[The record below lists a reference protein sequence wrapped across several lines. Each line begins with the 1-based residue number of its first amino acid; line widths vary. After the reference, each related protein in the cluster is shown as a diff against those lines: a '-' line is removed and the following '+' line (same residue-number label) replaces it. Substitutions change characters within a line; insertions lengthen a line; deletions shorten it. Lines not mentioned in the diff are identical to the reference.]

1 MDDES
6 RFSHGVPPPPP
17 PSSSSAPPADA
28 HIGRP
33 LPAHRADIVA
43 ASGSRPPLLR
53 AQTMVI
59 VGGVLVLVLVL
70 GLTGMSLL
78 GSDDSEEPAPAAAVA
93 AASTSDDKK
102 DRFVAKG
109 DRLCKRATRAQER
122 LLYPDSPAQFADYL
136 ERVRGMLVGLI
147 KDLKK
152 LPRPKQDAALLKR
165 MFTKVDKLPPVLSQA
180 RAAAVA
186 GDFSSVER
194 IVARGEKIEHQ
205 ANALALQYG
214 FAECSQP

>member
-6 RFSHGVPPPPP
+6 GFARAVPPPPP
-17 PSSSSAPPADA
+17 PSSSTPPTEDDRRAPP
-28 HIGRP
+28 
-33 LPAHRADIVA
+33 PAHRADIVA
-43 ASGSRPPLLR
+43 GSGSRLHALR
-53 AQTMVI
+53 ARTMVI

-70 GLTGMSLL
+70 GLAGMSLL
-78 GSDDSEEPAPAAAVA
+78 GSDDPDEPAPAAAVPV
-93 AASTSDDKK
+93 ASTNDDKK
-102 DRFVAKG
+102 DRFIAKG
-109 DRLCKRATRAQER
+109 DRLCKRANRAQER

-147 KDLKK
+147 KDLKG

-165 MFTKVDKLPPVLSQA
+165 MFMKIDKLPPVLSEA

-186 GDFSSVER
+186 GDFTSVER

-214 FAECSQP
+214 FVECSQP